1 MQTAARVTTYKD
13 LVVYQKAKQL
23 TVDVI
28 RYFSKH
34 QTSRTKEFLFSQLF
48 RAVSSV
54 GANLAEGFGRNYS
67 KNFRQ
72 FVGISRGSAFEVEY
86 WLEIILDLDEFDQNV
101 IKGFLDRNIEICKML
116 SGLMNKMKGGVT
128 KY

>member
-1 MQTAARVTTYKD
+1 MTAQINTYKD

-23 TVDVI
+23 TTDI
-28 RYFSKH
+28 IKYFSKEK
-34 QTSRTKEFLFSQLF
+34 TSRTKEFLLSQLF
-48 RAVSSV
+48 RAVSSI

-86 WLEIILDLDEFDQNV
+86 WLDIILDLNEFDQNT
-101 IKGFLDRNIEICKML
+101 IKNFVERDVEICKML
-116 SGLMNKMKGGVT
+116 SGLMNKMKGGVN
-128 KY
+128 

>member
-28 RYFSKH
+28 KYFSKH
-34 QTSRTKEFLFSQLF
+34 QTSRTKEFLINQLF

>member
-1 MQTAARVTTYKD
+1 MQKTAQINTYKD
-13 LVVYQKAKQL
+13 LIVYQKARSL
-23 TVDVI
+23 TLDIVK
-28 RYFSKH
+28 YFSNK
-34 QTSRTKEFLFSQLF
+34 RVGKTKVFLVDQLF
-48 RAVSSV
+48 RAVSSI

-86 WLEIILDLDEFDQNV
+86 WLEIILELNEFDKFTIQNF
-101 IKGFLDRNIEICKML
+101 IERNVEICKML
-116 SGLMNKMKGGVT
+116 SGLMNRMKGGET

>member
-1 MQTAARVTTYKD
+1 MQKTAQITSYKD
-13 LVVYQKAKQL
+13 LIVYQKAKDL
-23 TVDVI
+23 TIDI
-28 RYFSKH
+28 LKYFSNKKVGK
-34 QTSRTKEFLFSQLF
+34 TKDFLLNQLF
-48 RAVSSV
+48 RAVSSI

-86 WLEIILDLDEFDQNV
+86 WLEVILDLNEFDKTNIQNF
-101 IKGFLDRNIEICKML
+101 IDRNVEICKML
-116 SGLMNKMKGGVT
+116 SGLMNKMKGGAT

>member
-1 MQTAARVTTYKD
+1 MQKTARVTTYKD
-13 LVVYQKAKQL
+13 LIVYQKAKQL
-23 TVDVI
+23 TVDI
-28 RYFSKH
+28 IKYFSKH
-34 QTSRTKEFLFSQLF
+34 QTSKTKEFLLNQLF

-54 GANLAEGFGRNYS
+54 GANIAEGFGRNYS

-86 WLEIILDLDEFDQNV
+86 WLEIILEIDELDRSKVKEFIV
-101 IKGFLDRNIEICKML
+101 RNIEICKML
-116 SGLMNKMKGGVT
+116 TGLMNKMKGGIT

>member
-1 MQTAARVTTYKD
+1 MQKTAQITSYKD
-13 LVVYQKAKQL
+13 LIVYQKAKDL
-23 TVDVI
+23 TIDI
-28 RYFSKH
+28 LKYFSNRKVGK
-34 QTSRTKEFLFSQLF
+34 TKDFLLNQLF
-48 RAVSSV
+48 RAVSSI

-86 WLEIILDLDEFDQNV
+86 WLEIIFELDEFDKNAVQNF
-101 IKGFLDRNIEICKML
+101 INRNVEICKML
-116 SGLMNKMKGGVT
+116 SGLMNKMKGGAT

>member
-1 MQTAARVTTYKD
+1 MTAQINTYKD

-23 TVDVI
+23 TTDI
-28 RYFSKH
+28 IKYFSKEK
-34 QTSRTKEFLFSQLF
+34 TSRTKEFLLSQLF
-48 RAVSSV
+48 RAVSSI

-86 WLEIILDLDEFDQNV
+86 WLQIILDLDEFD
-101 IKGFLDRNIEICKML
+101 RNIINNFVERNVEICKML
-116 SGLMNKMKGGVT
+116 SGLMNKMKGGVN
-128 KY
+128 